1 MFEINCK
8 CKCTRGDII
17 IMDNN
22 RSCGNHFCLTGHHTP
37 PRLPLDEVIFIF
49 LISIPLLLLCLL
61 LHLSVP
67 FSRKKR
73 ASRKAYGQGGR
84 PDTVEEV
91 RQRKPFITNPS
102 LLLRH
107 TGDIP
112 WVSRRFLA
120 GQQKTERYRYN
131 CRQLRKITNWAFNK
145 ETQNLCSVNRPKNTL
160 KFGNQ
165 EEPRTW
171 QK

>member
-1 MFEINCK
+1 
-8 CKCTRGDII
+8 
-17 IMDNN
+17 MDNN

-61 LHLSVP
+61 LHLSVL

-91 RQRKPFITNPS
+91 RHRKPFITTNPS
-102 LLLRH
+102 FTKTHGGYTLS
-107 TGDIP
+107 
-112 WVSRRFLA
+112 VKA
-120 GQQKTERYRYN
+120 GPGGAAKD
-131 CRQLRKITNWAFNK
+131 K
-145 ETQNLCSVNRPKNTL
+145 EV
-160 KFGNQ
+160 
-165 EEPRTW
+165 
-171 QK
+171 